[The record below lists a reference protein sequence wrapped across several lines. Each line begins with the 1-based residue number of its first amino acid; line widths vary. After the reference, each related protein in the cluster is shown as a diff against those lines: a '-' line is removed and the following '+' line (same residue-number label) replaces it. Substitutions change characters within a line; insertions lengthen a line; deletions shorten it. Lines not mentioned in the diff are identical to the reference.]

1 MGAIMSDNEWAQQAE
16 QLRGE
21 GLDTASIATNLRGQ
35 GASQR
40 DVASAIGIGRTTLRR
55 ILGEPGAERT
65 KREPRAPRAL
75 VATPRALAASDAVAE
90 LEDDDGS
97 ADNAGQLVAILALV
111 VGILAVVV
119 WEWRERRSSAVG
131 S

>member
-1 MGAIMSDNEWAQQAE
+1 VTQQWTAEVE
-16 QLRGE
+16 QLRLE
-21 GLDTASIATNLRGQ
+21 GRGTAEIAETLREK

-131 S
+131 P